1 MKCAHKKDCLT
12 DCNYDVNKYIIN
24 DNYYQLT
31 KQFIK
36 SPSKVRKDYL
46 TIFLSI
52 IIPTIAYM
60 IIMIIIGI
68 CYEVIYP
75 HGSYL
80 NEVGLILLGVGICSG
95 LLIEIC
101 LLCWRLVL
109 LNKYLKLFNQ
119 LILMECVI
127 SDYAQY
133 PILIQNAL
141 YQCNYFHAFNKK
153 NFWITMTGWWLYAF
167 ASFFDK
173 LNQVYLE
180 HHPNNDSLID
190 AVSNPKK

>member
-101 LLCWRLVL
+101 LLC
-109 LNKYLKLFNQ
+109 
-119 LILMECVI
+119 
-127 SDYAQY
+127 
-133 PILIQNAL
+133 
-141 YQCNYFHAFNKK
+141 
-153 NFWITMTGWWLYAF
+153 
-167 ASFFDK
+167 
-173 LNQVYLE
+173 
-180 HHPNNDSLID
+180 
-190 AVSNPKK
+190 